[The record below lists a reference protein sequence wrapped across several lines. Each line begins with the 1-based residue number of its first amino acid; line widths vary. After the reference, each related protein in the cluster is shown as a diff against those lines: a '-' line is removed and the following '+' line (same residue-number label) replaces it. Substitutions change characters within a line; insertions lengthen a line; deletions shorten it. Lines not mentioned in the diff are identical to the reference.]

1 MAKMKR
7 YLKQRMTKQCCGL
20 TCGSHDEQQESGG
33 VERLSCHDEGPGVGV
48 GAHRLGCP
56 AEGKHQTQSSGAHSH
71 QRGHNC
77 KNSLSLHS
85 WRTQDSGHTGNNE
98 KGKQHIL
105 MFTLDSD
112 SCIFTQIKQQSIVRA
127 SAPLKKKKKK

>member
-7 YLKQRMTKQCCGL
+7 HLKQRMTSTGTKQCCGV
-20 TCGSHDEQQESGG
+20 TCGGHDEQQQSGG

-48 GAHRLGCP
+48 GAHCLGCP
-56 AEGKHQTQSSGAHSH
+56 AEGKHQTQRGGAHSH
-71 QRGHNC
+71 QRGDNC

-85 WRTQDSGHTGNNE
+85 WGTQDSGHTGNNE

-105 MFTLDSD
+105 MVTSD
-112 SCIFTQIKQQSIVRA
+112 INSCIFHSN
-127 SAPLKKKKKK
+127 